1 MKHKEKLF
9 YAVDFTDLDDSK
21 RFISEIEDDVGGL
34 KIGLEFFCRN
44 GPAGVLEINKFG
56 LPVFLDLKLKD
67 IPNTA
72 KHATQNLLQLRPKY
86 LSVHLTGGSNML
98 KEIISLKSET
108 KILGVSMLTS
118 LDENDLKEFGLKI
131 SSYEYVEKLAEIGI
145 KYGIDGLISS
155 AQELPYLKKRIK
167 KKNFLY
173 VTPGVRLANDKL
185 NDQKRIIT
193 PGQAVKSGSS
203 MLIIGRAIS
212 SAKNPVEKI
221 KEIYDDIEV
230 QLES

>member
-1 MKHKEKLF
+1 MCNFFTALI
-9 YAVDFTDLDDSK
+9 VDFSSIITEIL
-21 RFISEIEDDVGGL
+21 ISDVEIA
-34 KIGLEFFCRN
+34 R
-44 GPAGVLEINKFG
+44 
-56 LPVFLDLKLKD
+56 
-67 IPNTA
+67 
-72 KHATQNLLQLRPKY
+72 
-86 LSVHLTGGSNML
+86 
-98 KEIISLKSET
+98 
-108 KILGVSMLTS
+108 ILIFSS
-118 LDENDLKEFGLKI
+118 ANDLNI
-131 SSYEYVEKLAEIGI
+131 
-145 KYGIDGLISS
+145 
-155 AQELPYLKKRIK
+155 
-167 KKNFLY
+167 LY

>member
-1 MKHKEKLF
+1 
-9 YAVDFTDLDDSK
+9 
-21 RFISEIEDDVGGL
+21 
-34 KIGLEFFCRN
+34 
-44 GPAGVLEINKFG
+44 
-56 LPVFLDLKLKD
+56 
-67 IPNTA
+67 
-72 KHATQNLLQLRPKY
+72 
-86 LSVHLTGGSNML
+86 ML